1 MTRLAIEAAP
11 AVDVPRRFL
20 LSAPVWGVIAGA
32 LLAIG
37 GAALLRSRWHPGT
50 LALTHAF
57 TLGVL
62 GNLMFGSLLQFLPAA
77 AGARLLGVPRGGF
90 LLHGALNLGVVL
102 LVLGLWAMRP
112 VLLCAAGG
120 VLAAAFVGLA
130 LMTLP
135 GLATAIG
142 QRLLRAGLG
151 AALGAALVTAALG
164 TLLAFGLGG
173 RGVMPLPARVDVHA
187 AWGVLGWTVLL
198 LAVVARVVMPMFQ
211 GTAAPSAPAHAVWV
225 AALLVTLVAGS
236 VRRLGADEA
245 MLLRFG
251 VAAAV
256 LSFALPALWRQ
267 WRTPRPRNPGLRA
280 FWHAGLLAL
289 AGAAITL
296 GRGDGLL
303 AGVLG
308 IGVAL
313 PLLAVGM
320 QLEIVA
326 FLGWI
331 ELHRRCGRGV
341 HLPGVQ
347 LLLPEADKRRVLC
360 GLLVAALLSLAAAGW
375 PVDALARAAGAA
387 TMLAYAFSWWVL
399 RGVRRRGARF
409 ADTIDAMA
417 GAHPD
422 RHRRRI

>member
-1 MTRLAIEAAP
+1 MTRLTIEAAP
-11 AVDVPRRFL
+11 AVVVPRRFL
-20 LSAPVWGVIAGA
+20 LTAPIWGAIAGA
-32 LLAIG
+32 LLLTG

-77 AGARLLGVPRGGF
+77 AGVRLLGADRGGF
-90 LLHGALNLGVVL
+90 LLHGTLNAGVALLTA
-102 LVLGLWAMRP
+102 GLWTLQP
-112 VLLCAAGG
+112 VLLSGAAC
-120 VLAAAFVGLA
+120 VLAAAFAGLA

-135 GLATAIG
+135 GLAAAAG

-151 AALGAALVTAALG
+151 AALGGALVTAALG
-164 TLLAFGLGG
+164 VLLAFGLGG
-173 RGVMPLPARVDVHA
+173 RGFAPLPARVDVHA

-211 GTAAPSAPAHAVWV
+211 GTTASPASAHAAWLAAVPVTLAAGCVWLLGAGGAAP
-225 AALLVTLVAGS
+225 
-236 VRRLGADEA
+236 
-245 MLLRFG
+245 LRFG

-267 WRTPRPRNPGLRA
+267 RRAVRSRNPVLRA
-280 FWHAGLLAL
+280 FWRAGLLAL
-289 AGAAITL
+289 AGAAIAL
-296 GRGDGLL
+296 GCGDGLL

-360 GLLVAALLSLAAAGW
+360 GLLVAALLLLAAAGW

-387 TMLAYAFSWWVL
+387 TMFAYTFAWWVL
-399 RGVRRRGARF
+399 CDVRRRGVRF
-409 ADTIDAMA
+409 AASV
-417 GAHPD
+417 GATTA
-422 RHRRRI
+422 